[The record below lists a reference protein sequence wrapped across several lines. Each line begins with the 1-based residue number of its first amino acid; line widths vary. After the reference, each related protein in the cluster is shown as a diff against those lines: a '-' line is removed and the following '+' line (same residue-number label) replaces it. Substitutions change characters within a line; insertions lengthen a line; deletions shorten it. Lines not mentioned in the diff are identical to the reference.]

1 MQNAQVQAFLNIA
14 QTLCCTVFEQE
25 PLAQHTSF
33 RIGGPARLFVE
44 VKEEEALKVLWLF
57 CKEHRIPV
65 FLLGNG
71 SNLLVPDE
79 GFDGVILHLSG
90 IFEQCRCKE
99 NQLTA
104 GAGMKLSGLA
114 RFAREKGLAGMEFAY
129 GIPGSVGGAVF
140 MNAGAYGG
148 EMKDIVVSVR
158 CLSPAGAVC
167 EVPASDLNFGYRH
180 SLFSEKEGVILAVTI
195 QLTPDFPEK
204 IGIRM
209 EEFMRKRRE
218 KQPLELPSAGSM
230 FKRPAGHYAAALI
243 EECGLKGFSVGGAQV
258 SRKHSGFVV
267 NTGGA
272 TCAQVC
278 ELVRQVQEVVWEKT
292 GVRLE
297 REVRLLGEE
306 SFCSN
311 EG

>member
-1 MQNAQVQAFLNIA
+1 M
-14 QTLCCTVFEQE
+14 
-25 PLAQHTSF
+25 H
-33 RIGGPARLFVE
+33 
-44 VKEEEALKVLWLF
+44 
-57 CKEHRIPV
+57 
-65 FLLGNG
+65 
-71 SNLLVPDE
+71 
-79 GFDGVILHLSG
+79 
-90 IFEQCRCKE
+90 
-99 NQLTA
+99 
-104 GAGMKLSGLA
+104 
-114 RFAREKGLAGMEFAY
+114 
-129 GIPGSVGGAVF
+129 
-140 MNAGAYGG
+140 
-148 EMKDIVVSVR
+148 
-158 CLSPAGAVC
+158 
-167 EVPASDLNFGYRH
+167 
-180 SLFSEKEGVILAVTI
+180 SEKDGVILAVTI

-204 IGIRM
+204 IGTRM

-278 ELVRQVQEVVWEKT
+278 ELVRQVQEIVWEKT

-311 EG
+311 EE